1 MESQKNVLSILV
13 NNKLDVL
20 ARISGTFSGRNINIE
35 SISANITMD
44 PERTR
49 IIITAMG
56 DNAAMEKI
64 VKQIAKLV
72 DVIEARNLA
81 GIMAVTREMVLVRL
95 DWSKREN
102 RREIEMLAERK
113 GWKILSADERNCILE
128 ITGENG
134 LLMEE
139 VMGLHRFGLED
150 FTRTGVV
157 AIEKGV

>member
-1 MESQKNVLSILV
+1 
-13 NNKLDVL
+13 
-20 ARISGTFSGRNINIE
+20 
-35 SISANITMD
+35 MD

-49 IIITAMG
+49 IVITATG
-56 DNAAMEKI
+56 DNETMGKI

-81 GIMAVTREMVLVRL
+81 GIMAVRREMVLVRL
-95 DWSKREN
+95 DWSKGEN

-157 AIEKGV
+157 AIEKGL